1 MAVPWLGNP
10 VPSLGQGYQIIVG
23 STNQPVPSAKWRSRF
38 LWPRDATICLL
49 GQIQPLALLPFPKL
63 CQALLLPFCQIHVL
77 IANLLIFLS
86 WSSLPLA
93 FSKALA
99 AFQKK
104 NPACLFQSPGG
115 LFQNQQGFNYQNFF
129 KLQTAAETCFFG
141 KGNTLCNLM
150 PATNPCNFTFNN
162 RLVIILL
169 HHCHNGFVEPNA
181 PQYG

>member
-1 MAVPWLGNP
+1 MVVPWLGTP

-104 NPACLFQSPGG
+104 IQLAFSKAQVAFSKPARFQLSK
-115 LFQNQQGFNYQNFF
+115 F
-129 KLQTAAETCFFG
+129 LQAANSCRNMFLW
-141 KGNTLCNLM
+141 K
-150 PATNPCNFTFNN
+150 
-162 RLVIILL
+162 RKRIVQ
-169 HHCHNGFVEPNA
+169 PNA
-181 PQYG
+181 CN

>member
-1 MAVPWLGNP
+1 MVVPWLGTP

-104 NPACLFQSPGG
+104 IQLAFSKAQVAFSKTSKVSIIKISSSCKQ
-115 LFQNQQGFNYQNFF
+115 
-129 KLQTAAETCFFG
+129 LQKHVSLEKETHC
-141 KGNTLCNLM
+141 
-150 PATNPCNFTFNN
+150 AT
-162 RLVIILL
+162 
-169 HHCHNGFVEPNA
+169 
-181 PQYG
+181 